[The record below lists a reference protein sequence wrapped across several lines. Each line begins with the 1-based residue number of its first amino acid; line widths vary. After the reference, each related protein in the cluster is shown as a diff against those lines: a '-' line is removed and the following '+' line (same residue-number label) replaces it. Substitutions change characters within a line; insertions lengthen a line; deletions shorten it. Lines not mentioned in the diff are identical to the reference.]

1 MKKQSFTLV
10 EMLTVLAIIMAL
22 AGLLYPAINSSRVT
36 ARASACLSNQR
47 QVIMA
52 IQQSITAN
60 NNHFYSPTYDTGT
73 DSDEDKSG
81 VSAVRWTA
89 RLRNRRYLQDY
100 SVMRCSEVLP
110 PPIPKDEE
118 AAKGD
123 GYTFGAV
130 HADLGS
136 AKLNDPKGFDFR
148 GTKLL
153 RYKDSS
159 DKFHDISPA
168 RLMLGGC
175 SWNPVT
181 KAGGALLDISTN
193 KDPCESD
200 PSKYKFYGRLY
211 LAHRAAVNMF
221 FYDGHAAA
229 VQGKA
234 VKSGSD
240 RLGALAGDAALPYY
254 LKSNMTAS
262 TMYATPFDA
271 PKDIL
276 TMGTK

>member
-1 MKKQSFTLV
+1 MKRQSFTLV
-10 EMLTVLAIIMAL
+10 EMLTVLAIIMVL
-22 AGLLYPAINSSRVT
+22 AGLLYPAINSSRT
-36 ARASACLSNQR
+36 TSRAAACLSNQR
-47 QVIMA
+47 QVVMA

-60 NNHFYSPTYDTGT
+60 NNHFYSPTYKGT

-81 VSAVRWTA
+81 VTEVRWSA
-89 RLRNRRYLQDY
+89 RLRNRKYLQDY
-100 SVMRCSEVLP
+100 SVMRCSEVMP
-110 PPIPKDEE
+110 PPIKKDEE

-123 GYTFGAV
+123 AYTFGAV

-136 AKLNDPKGFDFR
+136 SGLKDAKGFDFR

-153 RYKDSS
+153 RDS
-159 DKFHDISPA
+159 DKKDISPA

-175 SWNPVT
+175 SWNSST
-181 KAGGALLDISTN
+181 KTGGALLDIST
-193 KDPCESD
+193 
-200 PSKYKFYGRLY
+200 SKSYEDSPYGKLY

-234 VKSGSD
+234 VKDGDD
-240 RLGALAGDAALPYY
+240 RIGKLAGDAALPYY
-254 LKSNMTAS
+254 LRSGIKADSGS
-262 TMYATPFDA
+262 TVNMYASLFTTSDV
-271 PKDIL
+271 L